1 MFSGDNAMLLRE
13 MAEEAPII
21 ELVNNLLSQAVDLD
35 ASDIHV
41 EPAEEAP
48 EQYYSPLIANK

>member
-1 MFSGDNAMLLRE
+1 

-21 ELVNNLLSQAVDLD
+21 ELVNNLLSQAVDLG

-41 EPAEEAP
+41 EPSEEQFAVRMRV
-48 EQYYSPLIANK
+48 EASCTRG